1 MWLIVLLKQ
10 PMTIKAEFYFNH
22 DDTCT
27 IEESKYRINIII
39 FIVIEKLSGRGRV
52 RGEGRRY
59 RWQRVA
65 RPVVARGG
73 GPACPAR
80 PARRA
85 RAALSPRS
93 AAVPLS
99 LVLHHGLF
107 PLLLQYAFNDRPIT

>member
-52 RGEGRRY
+52 RGEGGRY